1 MFRRFSINFALLAIS
16 LDALLVCLML
26 EVSTRLRPLLGFLPF
41 AAHYPRRIPLSW
53 TVYFLSALVW
63 IIVLSLFSVYDG
75 RRNLRTIDAVTS
87 LSLGSIL
94 AAMALAGSLYLS
106 YREVSRLLFIVFIIL
121 TYFSLVGWRLVE
133 RVFFR
138 LYRGKMASLRQVL
151 ILGAGEAG
159 LELEQQIL
167 GHPQTGLRVMGF
179 LDDLSS
185 GNHPAFLGRLDTLEN
200 ILESHHPTDVV
211 IALPQQAYKQI
222 GQIVTILQNK
232 PVKVWLIPDYFR
244 LALHKSAVEEFA
256 GIPLLDLRAPSI
268 TEQQR
273 MVKRAFDL
281 VCTVI
286 SLPLSLPL
294 MGIIA
299 AAIRIEGSGPIL
311 FNQTRLGENGRF
323 FQMYKFRTMYPGSE
337 KDRELVEQR
346 DEQGRLI
353 HKHADDPRVTR
364 IGKFLRRASLD
375 ELAQLI
381 NVLKGEMSLV
391 GPRPELPYLVDQY
404 EFWQRKRFTVPQ
416 GITGWWQINGRSD
429 RPMHLHTEDDL
440 YYIQHYSIFLDI
452 YILLKTAFVVI
463 QGKGAF

>member
-53 TVYFLSALVW
+53 TIYFLSALVW

-94 AAMALAGSLYLS
+94 AAMALAGSLFLS

-121 TYFSLVGWRLVE
+121 TYFSLLGWRLIA
-133 RVFFR
+133 RMFFR
-138 LYRGKMASLRQVL
+138 LHRGNVTSLRQVL

-159 LELEQQIL
+159 HVLEQQIL
-167 GHPQTGLRVMGF
+167 AHPQTGLRVMGF
-179 LDDLSS
+179 LDDHSP
-185 GNHPAFLGRLDTLEN
+185 GNHPALLGRLDTLEN

-222 GQIVTILQNK
+222 DQIVTILHNK

-273 MVKRAFDL
+273 LVKRAFDL
-281 VCTVI
+281 VCTAI

-311 FNQTRLGENGRF
+311 
-323 FQMYKFRTMYPGSE
+323 
-337 KDRELVEQR
+337 
-346 DEQGRLI
+346 
-353 HKHADDPRVTR
+353 
-364 IGKFLRRASLD
+364 
-375 ELAQLI
+375 
-381 NVLKGEMSLV
+381 
-391 GPRPELPYLVDQY
+391 
-404 EFWQRKRFTVPQ
+404 
-416 GITGWWQINGRSD
+416 
-429 RPMHLHTEDDL
+429 
-440 YYIQHYSIFLDI
+440 
-452 YILLKTAFVVI
+452 
-463 QGKGAF
+463 